1 MTQIKRKN
9 ETEPKNEIIVYQ
21 SSATTRLQVLLSRE
35 MVWLNRQQMA
45 QLFGRDVK
53 TIGKHIANALREELS
68 FPRLPQVSDS
78 RGYSNSVVARSATT
92 RPDEVVAKFATT
104 ALDGKTYQVEYYNL
118 EMITSVGY
126 RVKSPEGVE
135 FRRWANAVLRE
146 YLLRG
151 VAFNAR
157 LGLLEDQIDRRLAQ
171 HEKAIGDLR
180 GRVEMGSNAATPS
193 RKAASR

>member
-78 RGYSNSVVARSATT
+78 RGYSNS
-92 RPDEVVAKFATT
+92 VVAKFATT